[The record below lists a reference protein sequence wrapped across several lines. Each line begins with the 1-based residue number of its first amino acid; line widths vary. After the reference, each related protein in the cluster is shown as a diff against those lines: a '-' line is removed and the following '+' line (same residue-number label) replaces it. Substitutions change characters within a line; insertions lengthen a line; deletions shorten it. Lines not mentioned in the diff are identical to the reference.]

1 MPQSIVAERALEFGK
16 SISTLLAELTAQYQ
30 LNATEQKRCRKTL
43 KAVRIGHKQ
52 LARHIRD
59 HFGFKCRDEQSRG
72 RYLDWLEDEC
82 QAISTMDTEPDSDD

>member
-1 MPQSIVAERALEFGK
+1 MPRSIVAERALEFGK

-82 QAISTMDTEPDSDD
+82 QAISTMDTDPDSDD